1 MVNWTVT
8 PYLTF
13 AEAQAAQQAI
23 GNGVF
28 STVVPFMEAN
38 KQKFAL
44 VSSNAP
50 IPAVLTGNPLTTD
63 LKLRVCSIP
72 YGYDVVEG
80 NIPNHE
86 TFSKMGF
93 NPDVD
98 SSEEDIWYVGG
109 LYIWPTA
116 EMRMEIV
123 SSSAD
128 DAAEGT
134 GARTVRIR
142 YLTRAFVEKS
152 EDIALNG
159 VTPVPTVATD
169 IYRINWFRVLTA
181 GSGGKAAGDLDL
193 RHLDNTPIYS
203 RIPAGLTRAR
213 NAMYTVPANKILFI
227 TQLTYSTGNSQGG
240 RFCRFSLRSNYEDL
254 SNTLTGNVFY
264 PYSEIGVQDGAFTI
278 TYDVPMKFI
287 AGADIKVSAT
297 GDATNADAL
306 CSVQYRGWL
315 EVA

>member
-1 MVNWTVT
+1 MAGSQFNRINGRKYDHVM
-8 PYLTF
+8 LLDS
-13 AEAQAAQQAI
+13 A
-23 GNGVF
+23 GN
-28 STVVPFMEAN
+28 
-38 KQKFAL
+38 L
-44 VSSNAP
+44 VSVDYPLQTLLAN
-50 IPAVLTGNPLTTD
+50 NPRTTD
-63 LKLRVCSIP
+63 LKLRVCTTP
-72 YGYDVVEG
+72 YGYDVAEG
-80 NIPNHE
+80 NIANHQP
-86 TFSKMGF
+86 FSKMGF

-98 SSEEDIWYVGG
+98 SSEEDIWAVGG
-109 LYIWPTA
+109 LYAWPTA
-116 EMRMEIV
+116 NMRMEVV

-142 YLTRAFVEKS
+142 YLTSAFVEKS
-152 EDIALNG
+152 EDITLNG

-169 IYRINWFRVLTA
+169 IYRMNWFRVLTA
-181 GSGGKAAGDLDL
+181 GTGNKSAGDIDI
-193 RHLDNTPIYS
+193 RHLTDTPIYS
-203 RIPAGLTRAR
+203 RIPVGLTRAR
-213 NAMYTVPANKILFI
+213 NAMYTVPVGKTLYV

-240 RFCRFSLRSNYEDL
+240 RFCRFSFRSNYEDL

-278 TYDVPMKFI
+278 TYDTPMKFI

-315 EVA
+315 EAVA

>member
-1 MVNWTVT
+1 
-8 PYLTF
+8 
-13 AEAQAAQQAI
+13 
-23 GNGVF
+23 
-28 STVVPFMEAN
+28 
-38 KQKFAL
+38 
-44 VSSNAP
+44 
-50 IPAVLTGNPLTTD
+50 
-63 LKLRVCSIP
+63 
-72 YGYDVVEG
+72 
-80 NIPNHE
+80 
-86 TFSKMGF
+86 MGF

-98 SSEEDIWYVGG
+98 AGEEEIWAVGG
-109 LYIWPTA
+109 SYVWPTA

-142 YLTRAFVEKS
+142 YLTSAFVEKS
-152 EDIALNG
+152 EDITLTG
-159 VTPVPTVATD
+159 VTPVPTVAAD
-169 IYRINWFRVLTA
+169 IYRVNWFRVLTA
-181 GSGGKAAGDLDL
+181 GSGGKAAGNLDL
-193 RHLDNTPIYS
+193 RHLSDTPIYS
-203 RIPAGLTRAR
+203 RIPTGLTRAR
-213 NAMYTVPANKILFI
+213 NAMYTVPAGKILFI

-278 TYDVPMKFI
+278 TYDLPMKFV
-287 AGADIKVSAT
+287 AGADIKVSAM

-315 EVA
+315 EATA